1 VQIGESATA
10 RTRTADPYADTDVID
25 ERAPRFNQSIVAAIT
40 ALAAFTGAWWLA
52 ALMGLQLAVGLTFG
66 RRFCLPCVLYFE
78 IVQPVVGEGEIEDAR
93 PPRFA
98 NVLGATFLLGSGL
111 AHLIGW
117 STLGWAL
124 VVMVSALATLAAV
137 TGFCLG
143 CSLYRVA
150 ARLRGVG
157 SRSRDR
163 VDLEDFSAAPDAN
176 VVVQFTHPLC
186 TDCRKLERDLEAQGH
201 DVVVVDVTKDLEL
214 AHKYGVTIVPLALA
228 VAPDGRV
235 LERIA

>member
-1 VQIGESATA
+1 VQIGESTAA
-10 RTRTADPYADTDVID
+10 RTRTADPYRDTDVID
-25 ERAPRFNQSIVAAIT
+25 ERAPRFNQSIVALIT
-40 ALAAFTGAWWLA
+40 AVAALTGAWWLA
-52 ALMGLQLAVGLTFG
+52 GLMGLQLAVGLTFG

-78 IVQPVVGEGEIEDAR
+78 IVQPVIGEGEIEDAR

-98 NVLGATFLLGSGL
+98 NILGATFLLGSGI

-124 VVMVSALATLAAV
+124 IVMVSALATLAAV

-143 CSLYRVA
+143 CTVYRIV

-157 SRSRDR
+157 SRAHDR
-163 VDLEDFSAAPDAN
+163 VDIEDFSAPPDSQ

-186 TDCRKLERDLEAQGH
+186 TDCRKLERELQAQGH
-201 DVVVVDVTKDLEL
+201 ELVTVDVTSDRDL
-214 AHKYGVTIVPLALA
+214 AHKYGVTVVPLAFA
-228 VAPDGRV
+228 VASDGRV
-235 LERIA
+235 LERLA